1 MYFRGQGKAYLG
13 LRDSNGNPLALRW
26 VGNCPELKIGM
37 SIDYI
42 EHQESYTGQAQTDL
56 KIVKS
61 KSTSL
66 NFTLEDFNKAN
77 LALALS
83 GTANDVA
90 ASTAIT
96 GEVLNGSTTPAVG
109 HVYTAAKRNGTTVAV
124 KDSTG
129 TPKTLTK
136 DTNYSIEPYSMTIE
150 LLNISTGG
158 PFVGP
163 LKVDYTPGA
172 MNEIAMFNA
181 ASTEY
186 FLRFVG
192 MNMADSGK
200 IVTVDLFKVQLSP
213 TTELNMV
220 AEDLATLPMEG
231 AALIDLLRPSSAT
244 LGQFGAI
251 YQQQ

>member
-1 MYFRGQGKAYLG
+1 MYFRGQGKAYIG
-13 LRDSNGNPLALRW
+13 LRDSNGNPLAMRW
-26 VGNCPELKIGM
+26 VGNCPELKVGM
-37 SIDYI
+37 SIEYI

-56 KIVKS
+56 KIVKT
-61 KSTSL
+61 KSTTV
-66 NFTLEDFNKAN
+66 NFTLEDFSKEN
-77 LALALS
+77 LALVTN
-83 GTANDVA
+83 GTAN
-90 ASTAIT
+90 SITAGSAIV
-96 GEVLNGSTTPAVG
+96 GETLNGSTTPAVG
-109 HVYTAAKRNGTTVAV
+109 QVFTAAKRNGSAITV

-129 TPKTLTK
+129 APKTLTK
-136 DTNYSIEPYSMTIE
+136 DTNYAIEPYSMTIE
-150 LLNISTGG
+150 ILNTTTGG
-158 PFVGP
+158 PFTGP

-181 ASTEY
+181 AATEY
-186 FLRFVG
+186 FMRFVG

-213 TTELNMV
+213 TTELNLV

-231 AALIDLLRPSSAT
+231 AALIDLLRPSSAV

>member
-1 MYFRGQGKAYLG
+1 MYFRGQGKAYIG
-13 LRDSNGNPLALRW
+13 LRDGSGNPLALRW

-42 EHQESYTGQAQTDL
+42 EHNESYTGQSQTDL
-56 KIVKS
+56 KIVKT
-61 KSTSL
+61 KSTTL
-66 NFTLEDFNKAN
+66 NFTLEDWNKDN
-77 LALALS
+77 LALAIN
-83 GTANDVA
+83 GTANSVA
-90 ASTAIT
+90 AGSAIV
-96 GEVLNGSTTPAVG
+96 GETLNGSTSPKVG
-109 HVYTAAKRNGTTVAV
+109 EVYVAAKRNGTAIAV

-136 DTNYSIEPYSMTIE
+136 DTNYSIDPYSMTIE
-150 LLNISTGG
+150 MLNTSTGG
-158 PFVGP
+158 PFTGP

-200 IVTVDLFKVQLSP
+200 NVTIDLYKVQLSP
-213 TTELNMV
+213 TTELNMI
-220 AEDLATLPMEG
+220 AEDLAQLPMEG
-231 AALIDLLRPSSAT
+231 AALIDLLRPSNAT